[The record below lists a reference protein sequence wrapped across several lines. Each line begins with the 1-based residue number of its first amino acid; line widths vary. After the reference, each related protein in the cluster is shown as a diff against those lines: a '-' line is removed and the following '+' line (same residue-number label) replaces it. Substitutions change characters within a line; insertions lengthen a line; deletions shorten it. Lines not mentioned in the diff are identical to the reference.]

1 MNKLLALL
9 LVGAVL
15 FVSCSDK
22 EDEGASAL
30 SGMWA
35 YTANIRNGQEMP
47 TDITEIY
54 EISGRKITYQMF
66 IGSDKNIPTFRDGY
80 LIGYKESNFELMG
93 PFNISI
99 QDSHLSISGLMDV
112 EFQSVS
118 ADKML
123 LWEGASPNKKIVWQ
137 RVKGIK

>member
-1 MNKLLALL
+1 
-9 LVGAVL
+9 
-15 FVSCSDK
+15 
-22 EDEGASAL
+22 
-30 SGMWA
+30 
-35 YTANIRNGQEMP
+35 
-47 TDITEIY
+47 
-54 EISGRKITYQMF
+54 MF
-66 IGSDKNIPTFRDGY
+66 IGSDKNIPTFSDGY
-80 LIGYKESNFELMG
+80 LIGYVESNFELMG

-123 LWEGASPNKKIVWQ
+123 LWESASPNKKIVWQ